1 MKKLNEYLTAAAKQY
16 VYRIK
21 VVGELPKE
29 TYEKLKAA
37 LDMFALEDCTAPKST
52 PIQSHPVDFPN
63 HENEEVNIFDVTLN
77 YPANSDQIVQ
87 LARVSGIEPN
97 NIIVIGKE
105 FDDSINKERDDAEDG
120 TRLETP
126 EYPAQT
132 KEQKAASDAYSDS
145 YETAAREFAGEVNTN
160 FEVAGG
166 KTPPAKYTTDDKQ
179 GKDSPMSKVKRPKIK
194 DIMK

>member
-1 MKKLNEYLTAAAKQY
+1 MKNLNEYLTASAKTY
-16 VYRIK
+16 DYRIK

-29 TYEKLKAA
+29 IYEKLKAA
-37 LDMFALEDCTAPKST
+37 LDMFALENCTAPKST

-87 LARVSGIEPN
+87 LARVAGIEPN
-97 NIIVIGKE
+97 NIVVIGKD
-105 FDDSINKERDDAEDG
+105 FDDSIQKERDDAEEG
-120 TRLETP
+120 TRLETA

-132 KEQKAASDAYSDS
+132 KEQKAASEAYADS
-145 YETAAREFAGEVNTN
+145 YETAAREFAGEINTN

-166 KTPPAKYTTDDKQ
+166 KTPGAKFNTDNDQ
-179 GKDSPMSKVKRPKIK
+179 DNDSPLSKVKREKMK
-194 DIMK
+194 DITK